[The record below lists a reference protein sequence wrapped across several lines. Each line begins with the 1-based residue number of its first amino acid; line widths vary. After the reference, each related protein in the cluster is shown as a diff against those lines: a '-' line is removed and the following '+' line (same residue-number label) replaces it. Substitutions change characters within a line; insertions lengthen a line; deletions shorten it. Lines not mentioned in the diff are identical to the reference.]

1 MKKHLLFFS
10 VISLLLFLL
19 VSCEN
24 ECIHTDS
31 DKDHKCDSCGIDY
44 TAACTEHTDTDKN
57 HKCDYCDADYTAECT
72 AHTDADKNKKCDY
85 CGLSYY
91 VECTNHSDNNNDHT
105 CDNCFEV
112 IIEHYDIDK
121 DHKCDTCGVECTVR
135 CIEHTDDDKNNS
147 CDYCGVSYTA
157 ECSEHADDNDDH
169 KCDYC
174 EEELVSEHYDK
185 NLDHICD
192 LCGVYPYTGNHS
204 CFDGDTDHI
213 CDYCNKELFWLHV
226 DGDKDHKCDRCGVD
240 GITSCIKHID
250 IDENDKCDY
259 CEKYCGDSKYRIW
272 ANGKLID
279 KSYLMNLI
287 PSTNDNPF
295 AEDPKIYYG
304 VVVPAIPIFEA
315 FGALIEEKSD
325 DIIEVT
331 MNGATLI
338 INKSDLRMINKET
351 GADETYADPGGFGYF
366 EIIDGEVILSDVL
379 LCQVAHYVFGVE
391 IRCLSFEDLT
401 QNVFYQ
407 VVE

>member
-31 DKDHKCDSCGIDY
+31 DKDHKCDSCGIGY
-44 TAACTEHTDTDKN
+44 TAMCTE
-57 HKCDYCDADYTAECT
+57 
-72 AHTDADKNKKCDY
+72 HTDADKNKKCDY

-135 CIEHTDDDKNNS
+135 CIEHTDDDKNHS

-204 CFDGDTDHI
+204 CFEGYTTHI
-213 CDYCNKELFWLHV
+213 CQYCNKELFWLHV

-240 GITSCIKHID
+240 GITVCVKHID

-259 CEKYCGDSKYRIW
+259 CEKYCGENNNLLV
-272 ANGKLID
+272 ANGKRLD
-279 KSYLMNLI
+279 VAYLVEFGESI
-287 PSTNDNPF
+287 GGNPEYNHF
-295 AEDPKIYYG
+295 YDFVI
-304 VVVPAIPIFEA
+304 VPIVPVFEA
-315 FGALIEEKSD
+315 FGAIAEEKESG
-325 DIIEVT
+325 IIEIT

-338 INKSDLRMINKET
+338 VNKTDMTLT
-351 GADETYADPGGFGYF
+351 GPNGQGIDSFADPGGVYGAPKISEGEYLIDDK
-366 EIIDGEVILSDVL
+366 IIERIAED
-379 LCQVAHYVFGVE
+379 VFG
-391 IRCLSFEDLT
+391 ITINSMSFK
-401 QNVFYQ
+401 NYSSVVFYQ
-407 VVE
+407 VVK